1 VSIAVFDASVAL
13 KWLVA
18 DDRLAPEAL
27 AARVDYQPV
36 APKFIQIEVAN
47 ALWKY
52 VRAGQVGL
60 DEAVEGAA
68 VLADIMD
75 LVADE
80 SLIGPAQ
87 RLATRLIHPVYDC
100 LYLSLA
106 LRMSCPI
113 VTADRRLAARGS
125 ELGLEVKAIVAA

>member
-1 VSIAVFDASVAL
+1 MSVAVFDASVAL
-13 KWLVA
+13 KWLVT
-18 DDRLAPEAL
+18 DDTLAPAAL
-27 AARVDYQPV
+27 AARNVWQPV

-68 VLADIMD
+68 ILANVMD
-75 LVADE
+75 LIADE
-80 SLIGPAQ
+80 SLLGPAQ
-87 RLATRLIHPVYDC
+87 RLATRLTHPVYDC

-106 LRMSCPI
+106 LRLSCPLI
-113 VTADRRLAARGS
+113 TADRRLAERGT
-125 ELGLEVKAIVAA
+125 ELGLAVEAITAG